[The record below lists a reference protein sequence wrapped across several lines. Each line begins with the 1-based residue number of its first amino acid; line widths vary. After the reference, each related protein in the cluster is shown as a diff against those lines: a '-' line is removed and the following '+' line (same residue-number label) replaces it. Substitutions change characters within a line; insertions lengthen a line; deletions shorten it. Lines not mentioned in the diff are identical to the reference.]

1 MTLPVD
7 AQVTFLPV
15 TDLEASHAF
24 YADGL
29 GFDLVLDQ
37 GPCRIYRTAPSSFLG
52 ICRKSAVTISGVI
65 VTIVADDVAGWYERC
80 VAAGIPVDGPP
91 RDNPEYRIHQFFATD
106 PDGHTIEFQ
115 RFWDAGWSNVPA

>member
-15 TDLEASHAF
+15 TDLEVSHAF
-24 YADGL
+24 YSGAL

-37 GPCRIYRTAPSSFLG
+37 GPCRIYRTTPGSFIG
-52 ICRKSAVTISGVI
+52 VCQKPVVASAGVI
-65 VTIVADDVAGWYERC
+65 VTIVTDDVAGWYERC

-91 RDNPEYRIHQFFATD
+91 RDNLEFRIHQFFATD
-106 PDGHTIEFQ
+106 PDGHTVEFQ
-115 RFWDAGWSNVPA
+115 RFWDLDWSEVPA